1 MTYVDFHL
9 ICGFS
14 IGFEYV
20 PDWDGESH
28 WAFDLG
34 ILRIMI
40 SREHDEEEQQK
51 RSPLIGAFQL
61 TA

>member
-1 MTYVDFHL
+1 MIYVDFHL

-20 PDWDGESH
+20 PDWDDESH

-40 SREHDEEEQQK
+40 SKEHDVEE
-51 RSPLIGAFQL
+51 
-61 TA
+61 